1 MGDFFVFCG
10 NSFLRMGKT
19 GFSCWGLIFAIF
31 RKSRS
36 NGKVHAVEIQ
46 VKQYADADRILYVH
60 VNGDV
65 CLGVN
70 KTRNMEHPGTWQII
84 TK

>member
-1 MGDFFVFCG
+1 
-10 NSFLRMGKT
+10 MGKT

-36 NGKVHAVEIQ
+36 NGKVHAIETQ
-46 VKQYADADRILYVH
+46 LKQYVDADSVYVH

-65 CLGVN
+65 CL
-70 KTRNMEHPGTWQII
+70 Q
-84 TK
+84 